1 MYEKK
6 VTVTENITLQTL
18 YLESGLRTAPDWPKI
33 RKKTMTSQFADM
45 KLTSNF
51 FDVVLFIMSSL
62 VTGPSFMS
70 MSSLVLELW
79 QFSFIRDWSEIRK
92 SEIPP
97 SEFCPISGDWGKLW
111 ISNLAKLSLIEC
123 YWMMQNSR
131 VTAFTV
137 FEFKGNPTGGV
148 GGWTELPPPPTQIR
162 VNPLSVNFT
171 SNNSSANCQ
180 RIVSVC
186 LSILWDWHL
195 KAHSKIWGNFW

>member
-1 MYEKK
+1 MSGIRPLDCSKLARNPKK
-6 VTVTENITLQTL
+6 DNDVTIFRHGVTV
-18 YLESGLRTAPDWPKI
+18 K
-33 RKKTMTSQFADM
+33 
-45 KLTSNF
+45 F
-51 FDVVLFIMSSL
+51 FDVVLFLLWSL
-62 VTGPSFMS
+62 VTGRSFMS
-70 MSSLVLELW
+70 MSSLVLEWW
-79 QFSFIRDWSEIRK
+79 QFSFIRDWPEIRK